1 MINSDHLPFWKLLK
15 SPTFP
20 HGLQQ
25 LWHQSVQLTV
35 KHSFLFPAHFTC
47 CSTLLQ
53 PVASKK
59 CCAAL
64 KILNS
69 MRPCSRCALVLVA
82 MSRGVVST
90 ERDPAIAL
98 RPCVAP
104 LPLIVYGDDGEGSP
118 SRTALTWIAQHT
130 PVTKG
135 YCTAAVLH
143 SDQCN
148 C

>member
-15 SPTFP
+15 SQLFLIDFNSCDTSLYSSQWNTHACFLPISLAAEHSCNKWHP
-20 HGLQQ
+20 KNDVQ
-25 LWHQSVQLTV
+25 LWKFLTAC
-35 KHSFLFPAHFTC
+35 AH
-47 CSTLLQ
+47 
-53 PVASKK
+53 
-59 CCAAL
+59 AL
-64 KILNS
+64 DV
-69 MRPCSRCALVLVA
+69 PLVLVA
-82 MSRGVVST
+82 MSRSVVST

-104 LPLIVYGDDGEGSP
+104 LPLIVHGDDGEGSP
-118 SRTALTWIAQHT
+118 SRTALTWIAQLT